1 MNKYFEINSQTSLK
15 YDTDCNKFYTNNNN
29 KIYEHSMYPMVL
41 NDSTT
46 NRNKY
51 IQSSDVNGILQ
62 SNNYDAKG
70 AVIDD
75 STKIRF
81 GEMTDQDGKKE
92 LPTRIFQG
100 VPYMGAGQSVL
111 KNTDL
116 SSRLIYAEDT
126 RVSRTRSQRYE
137 LSPPMRSYR
146 EAADRYQVERI
157 IAEIIALLK
166 EGKSVAYV
174 SDAGTPGVSD
184 PGDYLVKK
192 VVEAGFSVVPI
203 PGASALAAI
212 LSISGMNVQRPLF
225 VGFLPRKKG
234 HQTLMKKLRAGLT
247 EEMFDGLV
255 FYESPERVIRTLEEL
270 LEWKLELEVCIGR
283 ELTKQFEQIIR
294 GTPESALEQLRA
306 IAPRGEFVILIKY
319 HA

>member
-1 MNKYFEINSQTSLK
+1 MESKMESTLYIVATPIGNLGDITVRAKE
-15 YDTDCNKFYTNNNN
+15 
-29 KIYEHSMYPMVL
+29 VL
-41 NDSTT
+41 
-46 NRNKY
+46 
-51 IQSSDVNGILQ
+51 G
-62 SNNYDAKG
+62 
-70 AVIDD
+70 
-75 STKIRF
+75 
-81 GEMTDQDGKKE
+81 
-92 LPTRIFQG
+92 
-100 VPYMGAGQSVL
+100 SV
-111 KNTDL
+111 DY
-116 SSRLIYAEDT
+116 IYAEDT
-126 RVSRTRSQRYE
+126 RVSRTLSQRYE